1 MRIIIAQ
8 SRLDTFGGGERA
20 TLELARRLSARHAVS
35 IVTSAYIPQ
44 RTFAGLAEFPL
55 RITPPAEWLS
65 QPLAADALVAQ
76 NFGARLLALRRR
88 GVIAYL
94 HTMRSV
100 YLRGGRRPD
109 LALRR
114 ALDRRAVR
122 RAAFLLTNS
131 AYTAE
136 RAARFYGRTPEV
148 VPLGADEALA
158 RLEPQV
164 GSYALYVGR
173 LAPEKGVARLLEWS
187 ADSPMAL
194 EVVGAGSPAERAHL
208 SALLGPR
215 ARLRGPLT
223 GPALAAAYAGARFFA
238 FTPHAEEFGLAAL
251 DAMAAAKPVIA
262 VREGALP
269 ELIEDG
275 VTGFLVG
282 DRDEFQRAAERLS
295 ADDALCLRMG
305 LAARERARRYSWDEY
320 ARRIEALC
328 EQVAGNLTSPA
339 PSPAGEGEQERA

>member
-20 TLELARRLSARHAVS
+20 TLELARRLSERHAVS
-35 IVTSAYIPQ
+35 ILTSSFIPQ
-44 RTFAGLAEFPL
+44 RTFSGLADFPL
-55 RITPPAEWLS
+55 RITPPAEWLT

-76 NFGARLLALRRR
+76 NFGARLLALRQR

-94 HTMRSV
+94 HTMRSL

-122 RAAFLLTNS
+122 RVAFLLTNS
-131 AYTAE
+131 AFTAA
-136 RAARFYGRTPEV
+136 RAERFYGRTPEV

-158 RLEPQV
+158 ELEPQV
-164 GSYALYVGR
+164 GDYALYVGR

-187 ADSPMAL
+187 ATTPIAL

-208 SALLGPR
+208 APLLERLGSR

-223 GPALAAAYAGARFFA
+223 GPALAAMYAGARFFA

-275 VTGFLVG
+275 VTGFLA
-282 DRDEFQRAAERLS
+282 RDAADFQRAAQRLL

-305 LAARERARRYSWDEY
+305 LAARERARAYSWERH
-320 ARRIEALC
+320 ARRIETLC
-328 EQVAGNLTSPA
+328 EQVAS
-339 PSPAGEGEQERA
+339 ERG

>member
-8 SRLDTFGGGERA
+8 SRLETFGGGERA
-20 TLELARRLSARHAVS
+20 TLELARRLSERHAVS
-35 IVTSAYIPQ
+35 ILTSAFDPQ
-44 RTFAGLAEFPL
+44 RTYPELAAFPL
-55 RITPPAEWLS
+55 RITPPAEWLT

-76 NFGARLLALRRR
+76 NFGARLLALRQR

-94 HTMRSV
+94 HTMRSD

-114 ALDRRAVR
+114 TLDRRAVR

-131 AYTAE
+131 AFTAQ
-136 RAARFYGRTPEV
+136 RAARFYSRTPEV

-158 RLEPQV
+158 GLEPQV
-164 GSYALYVGR
+164 GDYALYVGR

-187 ADSPMAL
+187 ATTPIAL
-194 EVVGAGSPAERAHL
+194 EVVGAGSPAERTRL
-208 SALLGPR
+208 EPLLGPR

-223 GPALAAAYAGARFFA
+223 GPALAAMYARARFFA

-275 VTGFLVG
+275 VTGFLV
-282 DRDEFQRAAERLS
+282 RDAADYQRAAQRLI

-305 LAARERARRYSWDEY
+305 LAARERARAYSWERH
-320 ARRIEALC
+320 ARRIETLC
-328 EQVAGNLTSPA
+328 EQIASQRG
-339 PSPAGEGEQERA
+339 

>member
-8 SRLDTFGGGERA
+8 SRLDTYGGGERA
-20 TLELARRLSARHAVS
+20 TLELARRLSERHAVS
-35 IVTSAYIPQ
+35 ILTSAFVPQ
-44 RTFAGLAEFPL
+44 RTYPELAAFPL
-55 RITPPAEWLS
+55 HITPAAEWLT

-76 NFGARLLALRRR
+76 NFGARLLALRQR
-88 GVIAYL
+88 GMIAYL
-94 HTMRSV
+94 HTMRSL

-131 AYTAE
+131 AFTAQ

-148 VPLGADEALA
+148 VPLGADETLA
-158 RLEPQV
+158 ELEPRL
-164 GSYALYVGR
+164 GDYALYVGR

-187 ADSPMAL
+187 APTPIAL
-194 EVVGAGSPAERAHL
+194 EVVGAGSPAERARL
-208 SALLGPR
+208 EPLLRPT

-223 GPALAAAYAGARFFA
+223 GPALAAMYAGARFFA

-262 VREGALP
+262 VRDGALP

-275 VTGFLVG
+275 VTGFLV
-282 DRDEFQRAAERLS
+282 RDGADFQRAAQRLI

-305 LAARERARRYSWDEY
+305 LAARERARAYSWERH
-320 ARRIEALC
+320 ARRIETLC
-328 EQVAGNLTSPA
+328 EQIAS
-339 PSPAGEGEQERA
+339 QRD

>member
-20 TLELARRLSARHAVS
+20 TLELARRLSERHAVS
-35 IVTSAYIPQ
+35 ILTSAFVPQ
-44 RTFAGLAEFPL
+44 RTYPELADFPM
-55 RITPPAEWLS
+55 RITSPAEWLT
-65 QPLAADALVAQ
+65 QPLVADALVAQ
-76 NFGARLLALRRR
+76 NFGARLLALRQR

-94 HTMRSV
+94 HTMRSL

-114 ALDRRAVR
+114 ALDRRAVGR
-122 RAAFLLTNS
+122 VAFLLTNS
-131 AYTAE
+131 AFTAR
-136 RAARFYGRTPEV
+136 RAERFYGRTPEV
-148 VPLGADEALA
+148 VPLGADEALTG
-158 RLEPQV
+158 LELWV
-164 GSYALYVGR
+164 GDYALYVGR

-187 ADSPMAL
+187 ATTPIAL

-208 SALLGPR
+208 APLLGPR

-223 GPALAAAYAGARFFA
+223 GPALAAVYAGARFFA

-275 VTGFLVG
+275 VTGFLV
-282 DRDEFQRAAERLS
+282 RDAADFQRAAQRLL

-305 LAARERARRYSWDEY
+305 LAARERARAYSWERH
-320 ARRIEALC
+320 ARRIETLC
-328 EQVAGNLTSPA
+328 EQVASKRG
-339 PSPAGEGEQERA
+339 